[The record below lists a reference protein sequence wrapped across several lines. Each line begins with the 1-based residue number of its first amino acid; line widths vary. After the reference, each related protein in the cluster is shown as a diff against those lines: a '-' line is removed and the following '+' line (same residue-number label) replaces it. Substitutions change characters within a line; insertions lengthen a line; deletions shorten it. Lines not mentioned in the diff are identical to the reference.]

1 MYWRLDEM
9 QLYIHS
15 YFKLFILHVYFCNP
29 HTKWLFQWLDLLF
42 FCPKKLKQWKKRV
55 LLKFLT
61 CDIWY
66 VYSRGIFFSLSY
78 KRLTMFYIAKL
89 CSDVGFFFTLLPWNG
104 TVTKTVP
111 NSSLRTAPRKISGS
125 CVKWKKK
132 MWTDCR
138 CVHTQH
144 QLIFSRSK
152 IAHNCYGNW
161 FDYWINTRFR
171 FFVLWL
177 FFSLAL

>member
-1 MYWRLDEM
+1 MVQLTIHTTSCNNDMYWRLDEM

-89 CSDVGFFFTLLPWNG
+89 CSDVGFFSLCSLEMALSRKLCQTLVYAQPHG
-104 TVTKTVP
+104 K
-111 NSSLRTAPRKISGS
+111 SLVLASNE
-125 CVKWKKK
+125 KKNVN
-132 MWTDCR
+132 R
-138 CVHTQH
+138 
-144 QLIFSRSK
+144 L
-152 IAHNCYGNW
+152 
-161 FDYWINTRFR
+161 
-171 FFVLWL
+171 
-177 FFSLAL
+177 SLCTHATPIDI